1 MVLKELIK
9 NIRTLN
15 ITGSTEK
22 EITGVNID
30 SRRIETRHLFVAMK
44 GTQTDG
50 HAYIGKAIT
59 QGAAAILCEDMPE
72 STVDGV
78 TYIQVEST
86 EDVVGEV
93 ATTFYGDPS
102 RHLKLVGVTGTN
114 GKTTIATL
122 LYNMFRK
129 LGYKCGLLSTV
140 CNYIEDEQIPADHT
154 TPDPIALNQLLSRMV
169 QAGCQYAFMEC
180 SSHAIAQKRIGGLKF
195 AGGIFT
201 NLTRD
206 HLDYHKTF
214 ENYRDAK
221 KAFFDGLPKGAFAI
235 TNADDKNGM
244 VMVQN
249 TKATVKTYSTRS
261 MADFRAKILECHFG
275 GMYLEIDGRE
285 VGVQFIG
292 KFNVSNLLAV
302 YGAAIMLGEKPDNVL
317 LVMSTLKS
325 VSGRLDPVHSPEG
338 YTAIVDYAHTPDA
351 LENVLKAIHEVL
363 NGKGQVI
370 TVCGAGGNRDK
381 GKRPLMAQEAVK
393 QSDKVIITSDNPR
406 FEEPQAIIDDMLA
419 GLTAQQMKKVISI
432 VDRKE
437 AIRTACMM
445 AQKGD
450 VILVAGKGHENYQ
463 EVCGVKHH
471 FDDKEVLKEVFESQ
485 KTN

>member
-1 MVLKELIK
+1 MKLNEILSKVTPLD
-9 NIRTLN
+9 IRGN
-15 ITGSTEK
+15 AEV

-30 SRRIETRHLFVAMK
+30 SRRIEKGHLFVAIK
-44 GTQTDG
+44 GTQVDG
-50 HAYIGKAIT
+50 HSFIQKAIDL
-59 QGAAAILCEDMPE
+59 GAAAILCEYLPE
-72 STVDGV
+72 TLSEGV
-78 TYIQVEST
+78 TY
-86 EDVVGEV
+86 VVVDSSEAAVGPV
-93 ATTFYGDPS
+93 ATMYYGDPTS
-102 RHLKLVGVTGTN
+102 KLKLVGVTGTN

-122 LYNMFRK
+122 LHNMFRK
-129 LGYKCGLLSTV
+129 FGHHCGLLSTV
-140 CNYIEDEQIPADHT
+140 CNYIEGEAIPADHT
-154 TPDPIALNQLLSRMV
+154 TPDSIKLNRLLSEMV
-169 QAGCQYAFMEC
+169 ARGCEYAFMEC

-195 AGGIFT
+195 AGGLFT

-221 KAFFDGLPKGAFAI
+221 KAFFDMLPKDAFAI

-249 TKATVKTYSTRS
+249 TKASVKTYSTRTL
-261 MADFRAKILECHFG
+261 ADFKARIIECHFE
-275 GMYLEIDGRE
+275 GMYLDIDGHE

-302 YGAAIMLGEKPDNVL
+302 YGAAVMLGKKPEDI
-317 LVMSTLKS
+317 LVILSTLKS
-325 VSGRLDPVHSPEG
+325 VSGRLEPIRSPEG

-351 LENVLKAIHEVL
+351 LENVLNAIHEVL
-363 NGKGQVI
+363 DGKGNVI

-393 QSDKVIITSDNPR
+393 QSDRVIITSDNPR
-406 FEEPQAIIDDMLA
+406 FEEPQDIINDMLA
-419 GLTAQQMKKVISI
+419 GLNAQQMKKVVSI
-432 VDRKE
+432 ADRRE

-450 VILVAGKGHENYQ
+450 VILIAGKGHEDYQ
-463 EVCGVKHH
+463 EIKGVKHH
-471 FDDKEVLKEVFESQ
+471 FDDREEVRKVFAQ
-485 KTN
+485 